1 MDNPL
6 ISVIINNWNGKED
19 TKGAIKSFL
28 DSSYKNIEV
37 IFVDMASEDGSYEE
51 ISKIKNVKAIQA
63 GANLGFANGIM
74 KGYEHSKGDF
84 IFTCDSDVEVG
95 KDCFKKLVEAAENNP
110 EFSIFCP
117 VEYNR
122 EDRKVL
128 QHFGMSI
135 DFTGYPYPLHH
146 DNKLED
152 LKDEQILYF
161 SGSCL
166 FIKRNVIN
174 NIGFFDKDYFMFVE
188 DLDFCWRANIAG
200 YKLKLVKDA
209 EFFHAGGAKVGE
221 KKEKLSYNVIRKRF
235 WTEKNLFH
243 TMLKNFQLYTLI
255 WNVPLY
261 FFSNLGEMTF
271 FLVQGKPSVSVA
283 YIKSWLW
290 NLKNIDKILKK
301 RRSIRKLRK
310 VSDFKLYPKFYKG
323 SAKLFIAR
331 KEFVRVLN

>member
-1 MDNPL
+1 
-6 ISVIINNWNGKED
+6 
-19 TKGAIKSFL
+19 
-28 DSSYKNIEV
+28 
-37 IFVDMASEDGSYEE
+37 
-51 ISKIKNVKAIQA
+51 
-63 GANLGFANGIM
+63 
-74 KGYEHSKGDF
+74 
-84 IFTCDSDVEVG
+84 
-95 KDCFKKLVEAAENNP
+95 
-110 EFSIFCP
+110 
-117 VEYNR
+117 
-122 EDRKVL
+122 
-128 QHFGMSI
+128 
-135 DFTGYPYPLHH
+135 
-146 DNKLED
+146 
-152 LKDEQILYF
+152 
-161 SGSCL
+161 
-166 FIKRNVIN
+166 
-174 NIGFFDKDYFMFVE
+174 
-188 DLDFCWRANIAG
+188 
-200 YKLKLVKDA
+200 
-209 EFFHAGGAKVGE
+209 FFHAGGAKVGE